1 MHHLGIVDEIDGEDE
16 DADAT
21 VDEVEELDV
30 DAHQGE
36 DCHEQAKEDKD
47 KEDAEEDAAAHC
59 EINLGLK

>member
-1 MHHLGIVDEIDGEDE
+1 M
-16 DADAT
+16 
-21 VDEVEELDV
+21 EELNV

-59 EINLGLK
+59 EINLGLKKFSFNILQFGLKIFYVRSV